1 MKKQTK
7 LLAVVAVIVFLFSP
21 LVVFELTNSQNTAPP
36 SFSHCGPIRV
46 ACVGDSITAKSG
58 YPSDLQAL
66 LGANY
71 TVGNF
76 GSSGST
82 VSLNSWKPY
91 MNQTEFQNAEDFQP
105 DIVII
110 MLGTNDDLMGLHQY
124 NESFEDDYSELI
136 TSFQQTQNNPEVLIA
151 NSPPIFSNN
160 TDLSPAYLTNIII
173 PKTQD
178 LANRMNLPLI
188 DVYSAFGNQSDCF
201 IDGVHP
207 DSQGASIIASEVYDS
222 LDSIYSLNQTS

>member
-1 MKKQTK
+1 MKKQTA
-7 LLAVVAVIVFLFSP
+7 LLAVVIAIVFLVSP
-21 LVVFELTNSQNTAPP
+21 LAVFELTDSQSAAPKAP
-36 SFSHCGPIRV
+36 AHSCPIRV
-46 ACVGDSITAKSG
+46 ACVGDSITANSG

-124 NESFEDDYSELI
+124 NESFEDDYGKLI

-151 NSPPIFSNN
+151 ESPPIFSNS
-160 TDLSPAYLTNIII
+160 TDLSPAYLTSIII

-178 LANRMNLPLI
+178 LANRLNLPLV
-188 DVYSAFGNQSDCF
+188 DVYSAFDNQSDCF
-201 IDGVHP
+201 VDGVHP
-207 DSQGASIIASEVYDS
+207 DSQGASIIASEVYYS
-222 LDSIYSLNQTS
+222 MDSIYGLNQTS

>member
-7 LLAVVAVIVFLFSP
+7 LLAVITAIVFLVSF
-21 LVVFELTNSQNTAPP
+21 LAVFELTNSQNTTPKAPAH
-36 SFSHCGPIRV
+36 SGPIRV
-46 ACVGDSITAKSG
+46 ACVGDSITANSG

-124 NESFEDDYSELI
+124 NESFEDDYSKLI
-136 TSFQQTQNNPEVLIA
+136 TSFQQTQDNPEVLIA

-160 TDLSPAYLTNIII
+160 SDLSPAYLTSTIV

-178 LANRMNLPLI
+178 LANRLDLPLI
-188 DVYSAFGNQSDCF
+188 DVNSAFGNQSGCF
-201 IDGVHP
+201 VDGVHP
-207 DSQGASIIASEVYDS
+207 DSQGASLIASEVYDS
-222 LDSIYSLNQTS
+222 MNSIYDLNQTS

>member
-1 MKKQTK
+1 MKKQTA
-7 LLAVVAVIVFLFSP
+7 LLAVIIAIVFLVSP
-21 LVVFELTNSQNTAPP
+21 LAVFELTDSQSSTHKAPAH
-36 SFSHCGPIRV
+36 SGPIRV
-46 ACVGDSITAKSG
+46 ACVGDSITQNSG

-66 LGANY
+66 LGTNY

-124 NESFEDDYSELI
+124 NESFEDDYGKLI
-136 TSFQQTQNNPEVLIA
+136 TSFQQTQNSPEVLIA
-151 NSPPIFSNN
+151 ESPPIFSNSI
-160 TDLSPAYLTNIII
+160 DLSPAYLTSIII

-178 LANRMNLPLI
+178 LANRMNLPLV
-188 DVYSAFGNQSDCF
+188 DVYSAFVNQPDCF

-222 LDSIYSLNQTS
+222 MDSIYGLNQTS

>member
-7 LLAVVAVIVFLFSP
+7 LLVLAAMMVFLVLP
-21 LVVFELTNSQNTAPP
+21 LAVFELTTSQNEATQSAAH
-36 SFSHCGPIRV
+36 SGPIRV
-46 ACVGDSITAKSG
+46 ACVGDSITAESG

-91 MNQTEFQNAEDFQP
+91 MNQTEFQRALDFNP

-124 NESFEDDYSELI
+124 NDSFEDDYGKLI
-136 TSFQQTQNNPEVLIA
+136 ISFQQTKNNPTVIIA
-151 NSPPIFSNN
+151 NSQRRGNCSWTIRINMRIRRLSNTISSTSPTRRFQTLPSN
-160 TDLSPAYLTNIII
+160 TTGI
-173 PKTQD
+173 
-178 LANRMNLPLI
+178 
-188 DVYSAFGNQSDCF
+188 
-201 IDGVHP
+201 
-207 DSQGASIIASEVYDS
+207 
-222 LDSIYSLNQTS
+222 